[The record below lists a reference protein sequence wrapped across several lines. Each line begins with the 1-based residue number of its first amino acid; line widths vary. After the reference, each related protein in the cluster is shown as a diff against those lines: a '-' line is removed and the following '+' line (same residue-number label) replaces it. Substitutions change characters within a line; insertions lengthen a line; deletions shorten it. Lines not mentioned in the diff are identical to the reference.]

1 MKKTIITLLALA
13 AGSTLAAEELSYL
26 QYTYQDS
33 EVAGKKDVT
42 VNLDC
47 STGVSSIGVPGVIGA
62 TGWQRESS
70 SINPAE
76 NPDVHNSTVNVI
88 NGTSGYL
95 IGSAATNVGSV
106 SGNATLN
113 FMSGSATYLVGGNI
127 HYYNFD
133 FVPTK
138 STGNVTVNL
147 TDGQVKRIHGG
158 SYFAGSQDDLRRY
171 ITANGGHSAFALGG
185 DVYVNVSGGKVTER
199 IHGAGSQEASVD
211 GTVHINISGD
221 AEVHSIWAGA
231 RNNLNIADDLPY
243 VGATDVCISGGKV
256 DGSVYGGGYRD
267 AGNKTLVKGDTN
279 ITLSG
284 GSVTGNVFAGGQDDI
299 INGNT
304 NVTVLGTGTQVA
316 GTVSGG
322 GDNSSIAGDRNL
334 NIGTNDTAADC
345 SLSIK
350 DFDNLVIAAGS
361 EATLTFSEAD
371 SQMTLDN
378 LTLLVDSD
386 NESAKLTLNNIS
398 FDTFTL
404 KIELTDE
411 LISAAGT
418 TFTFSSLAL
427 DGVDLS
433 DVETD
438 VLFVDSQGNTVSTTS
453 ENVSYDSNTGSFTV
467 TASIPEPTTA
477 TLSLLALAGLAAR
490 RRRASR

>member
-1 MKKTIITLLALA
+1 MKRTIITLLALA
-13 AGSTLAAEELSYL
+13 AGPALAAEELSYL

-33 EVAGKKDVT
+33 EAAGKKDVT

-47 STGVSSIGVPGVIGA
+47 STGVTSTGVPGVIGA

-70 SINPAE
+70 IINPAE

-88 NGTSGYL
+88 NGGSGYL

-127 HYYNFD
+127 HYYNYD

-138 STGNVTVNL
+138 STGDVTVNL
-147 TDGQVKRIHGG
+147 TGGQVDRIHGG
-158 SYFAGSQDDLRRY
+158 SYFAGGQNDLRQY
-171 ITANGGHSAFALGG
+171 ITANGGHSAFAMGG
-185 DVYVNVSGGKVTER
+185 DVYVNVRGGKVTGR

-231 RNNLNIADDLPY
+231 RNNLNIANDLPY

-267 AGNKTLVKGDTN
+267 GGNKTLVKGDTN

-284 GSVTGNVFAGGQDDI
+284 GIVTGNVYAGGQDDI

-304 NVTVLGTGTQVA
+304 NVTVLGTGTQVT

-322 GDNSSIAGDRNL
+322 GDNSTIAGDRNL
-334 NIGTNDTAADC
+334 NIGTNDTAAAC
-345 SLSIK
+345 ALSIK

-361 EATLTFSEAD
+361 EATLTFSEAN

-378 LTLLVDSD
+378 LALLVDSD
-386 NESAKLTLNNIS
+386 NESAKLTLNNIA
-398 FDTFTL
+398 FDSFTL
-404 KIELTDE
+404 IIELTDE
-411 LISAAGT
+411 QISSVGT
-418 TFTFSSLAL
+418 TFTFSSLSL
-427 DGVDLS
+427 EGVNLS
-433 DVETD
+433 DIETD
-438 VLFVDSQGNTVSTTS
+438 VLFVDSQGNAISTGS
-453 ENVSYDSNTGSFTV
+453 ENVTYDNNTGSFTV

-490 RRRASR
+490 RRRK